1 MTMFKQSTV
10 VVAVLVAMLAAG
22 CQRAAAPATER
33 DVAGKTAA
41 ATPGNTAQQPA
52 ATTPPG
58 SAAGNRYG
66 ALQFTP
72 CTLSS
77 GGAAGNI
84 EAQCASLRVPENP
97 AAPSGRSIALKIAWL
112 ESDAGA
118 GSTPDPVFFIA
129 GGPGQSATE
138 VAAIVDMGLHEVRKQ
153 RDIFL
158 VDQRGTGGSHPL
170 ECRDAAGKPLDLE
183 NSSAASAEQLTDYA
197 RRCAEG
203 LRNDAD
209 PRYFTTSEAIGDLD
223 AVRAALGVQTLNL
236 IGASYG
242 TRVAQ
247 HYAARYPQHTRT
259 VVIDGVAPND
269 LVIGGEFARTF
280 EDAIALQSAQCRQQ
294 PDCAKRF
301 PVDTATQL
309 RQVVERLRQAPVAV
323 EYRDPRTGAVRHEQV
338 TADTVV
344 GLAFGF
350 SYAPE
355 TASLL
360 PLVLD
365 EAAAG
370 RYASL
375 MALAQMSASGMSD
388 QMNRLMQWSVLC
400 SEDAGRYHAPARKD
414 TTLLGNEVAEMFFAP
429 CKVWPSK
436 PAPAA
441 ASAPFRSTLPVLL
454 LSGQLD
460 PVTPPRYAERVL
472 QGLPNGR
479 HVIAPGQGHGVFRL
493 GCMPKVLSQFLQT
506 ADAKALDTSCV
517 ASLNTVPAFTSFN
530 GWEP

>member
-1 MTMFKQSTV
+1 MAKHVRTMTLVLALAVALGGRQRAGEGAVVATGKAQAAASTV
-10 VVAVLVAMLAAG
+10 
-22 CQRAAAPATER
+22 
-33 DVAGKTAA
+33 
-41 ATPGNTAQQPA
+41 
-52 ATTPPG
+52 
-58 SAAGNRYG
+58 AGNAYG
-66 ALQFTP
+66 RLQFSP

-77 GGAAGNI
+77 GSAAGNI
-84 EAQCASLRVPENP
+84 EAQCAQLQVPENP
-97 AAPSGRSIALKIAWL
+97 AAPNGRKLALKIAWL

-118 GSTPDPVFFIA
+118 SHAPDPVFFIA
-129 GGPGQSATE
+129 GGPGQSATQ
-138 VAAIVDMGLHEVRKQ
+138 VAAIVDMGLREVRKQ

-170 ECRDAAGKPLDLE
+170 ECRDADGTPLVLE
-183 NSSAASAEQLTDYA
+183 NDSAATAEQLSAYA
-197 RRCAEG
+197 ARCAAG

-223 AVRAALGVQTLNL
+223 AVREALGAQQINL
-236 IGASYG
+236 IGGSYG

-247 HYAARYPQHTRT
+247 QYAARYPQHTRT
-259 VVIDGVAPND
+259 VVLDGVAPND

-280 EDAIALQSAQCRQQ
+280 EDAIALQTTQCKAQ
-294 PDCAKRF
+294 PACAKRF
-301 PVDTATQL
+301 PVDTRTQL

-323 EYRDPRTGAVRHEQV
+323 DYRDPRTGELHHQEVN
-338 TADTVV
+338 ADTVA

-375 MALAQMSASGMSD
+375 MALAQMSGSDMAD
-388 QMNRLMQWSVLC
+388 QMNRPMQWSVLC
-400 SEDAGRYHAPARKD
+400 SEDAGRYRAPAAQD
-414 TTLLGNEVAEMFFAP
+414 DTLLGAQVAEMFFAA
-429 CKVWPSK
+429 CKTWPSK
-436 PAPAA
+436 PTPAA
-441 ASAPFRSTLPVLL
+441 AFAPFRSTLPVLL

-460 PVTPPRYAERVL
+460 PVTPPRYAARVL

-479 HVIAPGQGHGVFRL
+479 HLIAPGQSHGVFRL
-493 GCMPKVLSQFLQT
+493 GCMPKVLGQFLQT
-506 ADAKALDTSCV
+506 ADAKGLDARCV
-517 ASLNTVPAFTSFN
+517 DSLTDVPAFTSFN

>member
-1 MTMFKQSTV
+1 MTMVKKSTM
-10 VVAVLVAMLAAG
+10 VAAMLIAMLAAG
-22 CQRAAAPATER
+22 CQRAAAPAAAH
-33 DVAGKTAA
+33 DVAGKPTAA
-41 ATPGNTAQQPA
+41 APGTAVQRPA
-52 ATTPPG
+52 SKTPPG
-58 SAAGNRYG
+58 NAAGHRFG
-66 ALQFTP
+66 TLLFTP
-72 CTLSS
+72 CTLSA

-112 ESDAGA
+112 ESEAGG

-170 ECRDAAGKPLDLE
+170 ECRDAAGKPLALE
-183 NSSAASAEQLTDYA
+183 NGSEATAEQLTAYA
-197 RRCAEG
+197 GRCAAG
-203 LRNDAD
+203 LRDDAD
-209 PRYFTTSEAIGDLD
+209 PRYYTTSEAIGDLD
-223 AVRAALGVQTLNL
+223 AVRAALGVQSLNL

-247 HYAARYPQHTRT
+247 HYAARYRQHTRT

-294 PDCAKRF
+294 PACAKRF

-323 EYRDPRTGAVRHEQV
+323 EYRDPRTGALRHEQV
-338 TADTVV
+338 TADTVA

-375 MALAQMSASGMSD
+375 MALAQMSASSMSD

-400 SEDAGRYHAPARKD
+400 SEDAGRYHPPAHQA
-414 TTLLGNEVAEMFFAP
+414 TTLLGNE
-429 CKVWPSK
+429 
-436 PAPAA
+436 
-441 ASAPFRSTLPVLL
+441 
-454 LSGQLD
+454 
-460 PVTPPRYAERVL
+460 
-472 QGLPNGR
+472 
-479 HVIAPGQGHGVFRL
+479 
-493 GCMPKVLSQFLQT
+493 
-506 ADAKALDTSCV
+506 
-517 ASLNTVPAFTSFN
+517 
-530 GWEP
+530 